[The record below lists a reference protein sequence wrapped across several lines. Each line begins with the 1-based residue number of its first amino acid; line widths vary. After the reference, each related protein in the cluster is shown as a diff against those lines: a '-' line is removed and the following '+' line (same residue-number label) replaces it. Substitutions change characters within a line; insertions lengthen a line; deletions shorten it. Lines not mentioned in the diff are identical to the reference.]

1 MLSPRSLLELAPY
14 LRETFSQGE
23 DPNDEDAPECEQER
37 TIVDC
42 NLCMSIV
49 TSVSPPSFL
58 PRRARPSTFSPPI
71 HLCADSR
78 GRSLD
83 PGLRLP
89 EQGLRDSVAHFL
101 CRSTTR
107 SRRSVSRPTGP
118 EQRQRVSAVSRLTL
132 APRSP
137 RSSPGFAQL
146 RTPGRVLTP
155 EMRALITRE
164 R

>member
-1 MLSPRSLLELAPY
+1 MAHRLALAPF
-14 LRETFSQGE
+14 LG
-23 DPNDEDAPECEQER
+23 PINALAPFAPRTCPVLARDVQPGRRPER
-37 TIVDC
+37 R
-42 NLCMSIV
+42 
-49 TSVSPPSFL
+49 
-58 PRRARPSTFSPPI
+58 RRARVRAGTDNRRLQLVHVDRDQREPFLPSETSETFSPPI

-146 RTPGRVLTP
+146 RTPGRV
-155 EMRALITRE
+155 
-164 R
+164 